1 MVLICILLMISNVEN
16 LFMYLLA
23 ICMSYLGK
31 HLFRSCYFFFFDIE
45 FYELL
50 VYFVYLS
57 LTGHITCKY
66 FLPFIRLSLCFVYG
80 LLCCTK
86 AFKFNYVLFV
96 YFLLLFLS
104 R

>member
-1 MVLICILLMISNVEN
+1 MLRIFSCVYWPSVCLVWEN
-16 LFMYLLA
+16 IFSGLA
-23 ICMSYLGK
+23 IFK
-31 HLFRSCYFFFFDIE
+31 FFFFFDIE

-66 FLPFIRLSLCFVYG
+66 FLPFIRLSFCFVYG

-104 R
+104 P